1 MQNTF
6 TLQDAKDYQKKIFG
20 NTADFTGSSV
30 FETFAGIIKYYQS
43 EDKVNAFSNFVKNC
57 SKDDLAELFS
67 YMEIQFPK
75 QTLDYNQRMT
85 SDSITQEKNTS
96 LMTLGTVNYMCKL
109 YLMEMVV
116 QNRNRTKHMIEF
128 AKSLIALNP
137 AKVIFEG
144 HNKMH
149 NHYDN
154 MIEEAGEYILGG
166 DYRRHST
173 VSGSFLCDKMSD
185 WINESQYKLGERIIE
200 VQSEYQ
206 NDFEYWLYN
215 TKWLNN
221 NPNVIEDYEN
231 WLKLKNQVL
240 APVQPILKV
249 AISASAST
257 TNTESL
263 MNEDIKKQKQANQTK
278 EQLAELSKI
287 KQFTWEDKSK
297 ITETLDKRI
306 AEAERIAAEKIA
318 EAERIAEQKIAA
330 AAEKIA
336 EAERIAEQ
344 KIAAAAEKIAEQK
357 RIAAEKIA
365 EAERIAEQKIAAA
378 AEKIAEAAAEKI
390 AEAER
395 IAAKKIAEAER
406 IAAKKIAEAERI
418 AAKKI
423 AAAEKIAAEKI
434 AEAERIAAEKIAEA
448 EKIAA
453 EKIAEAEQAPEPVQS
468 QQPVLIAPKQQ
479 QVKAQVEEQVT
490 VQEKKQVLVKA
501 QVLPAQQQPKQ
512 QEVLPVENLN
522 KQVEDLNRSLQEYI
536 EYLEGIKNSYTVNG
550 RDKIDKKISA
560 LQALTGACNGESKDY
575 KEIES
580 KIKEVLKICSE
591 NQTTWVEKS
600 FLEKIIDILSFGIV
614 PLIRLINGTEESKKM
629 TKLSLELNKI
639 ISL

>member
-221 NPNVIEDYEN
+221 NPNFIEDYEN

-297 ITETLDKRI
+297 ITETLDKR
-306 AEAERIAAEKIA
+306 
-318 EAERIAEQKIAA
+318 
-330 AAEKIA
+330 
-336 EAERIAEQ
+336 
-344 KIAAAAEKIAEQK
+344 
-357 RIAAEKIA
+357 
-365 EAERIAEQKIAAA
+365 
-378 AEKIAEAAAEKI
+378 
-390 AEAER
+390 
-395 IAAKKIAEAER
+395 
-406 IAAKKIAEAERI
+406 
-418 AAKKI
+418 
-423 AAAEKIAAEKI
+423 I